1 MPPRPLLLPESYGLP
16 GNRIGRVAHGRT
28 LFARSHVSR
37 CIGRAIKSMASFRLV
52 KIRILKPSLAAT
64 QAMDQENAGLQEAS
78 QLLHA
83 GRFVEAERLLVAVLA
98 TRPHYPDAWFLLGAA
113 RHQSGNAEGALLA
126 FAKAR
131 RLAPG
136 HRQASSALASVL
148 FDLERYEEALS
159 AFRALVD
166 EYPDDAQLLVNLGV
180 VLERLGRQEEALKAY
195 DQALVCAPGFGAAL
209 NNRAIV
215 LAALGRMSESL
226 VAYDELV
233 AVHPEGADYH
243 FNRAELLHGL
253 GRFAESVAAT
263 DRALLLDKRHVNALI
278 QKALNFSVLGRID
291 EARDLLAQARGADP
305 LQFRN
310 FHNPY
315 DTVFGDNDKGLD
327 PRLVYLQYLFN
338 QQTRCDWSRH
348 EEYLENF
355 EDLVAASLGTPNEI
369 RDPRL
374 PFRSLAFPMAEAV
387 RTGLAAGV
395 ARAVRE
401 HANVK
406 EEERRPARRVSAGRR
421 LRVGYVSPDFR
432 VHPTAFLIQPVLE
445 LHDRTRFEIFGYS
458 LMPDDQSE
466 IRRRIKSSVDV
477 FRDVA
482 NMDDAGIAERMT
494 MDQIDVLIDLAG
506 YTDFSRPGVFARRP
520 ASIQVNYLG
529 YPGTLGAD
537 CIDYAIVDH
546 EVCPGGAE
554 KFWTEKLVYMPCCY
568 FAASRRDFLAAKPSS
583 HSSTGLPA
591 SAFVLCCFNNAHKV
605 EPVVFSVWMRVL
617 LAVPDAVLWI
627 YANDPRVRENLARE
641 ASSRGVDPGR
651 LVFAPYW
658 THERHLGRLIHADLM
673 VDTFH
678 YNAHT
683 TTLDALAAGVPVL
696 TCTGTTMP
704 SRAATSMLKAIGL
717 TEMVASD
724 IARYEKQLLFLC
736 RNRAELK
743 KIRAKIKQNYDKT
756 PFFNTPK
763 LVRDLEFAFE
773 IMVDRDRAGSALISI
788 DVFAEKRKA
797 QVT

>member
-1 MPPRPLLLPESYGLP
+1 
-16 GNRIGRVAHGRT
+16 
-28 LFARSHVSR
+28 
-37 CIGRAIKSMASFRLV
+37 MASCRLV
-52 KIRILKPSLAAT
+52 KIRILKPSLATT
-64 QAMDQENAGLQEAS
+64 QAMDQENAALQEAS
-78 QLLHA
+78 QLLQA
-83 GRFVEAERLLVAVLA
+83 GRFVEAERLLVALLA
-98 TRPHYPDAWFLLGAA
+98 TRSHYPDAWFLLGAV

-136 HRQASSALASVL
+136 HRLASSAHASVL
-148 FDLERYEEALS
+148 FDIERYEEALS
-159 AFRALVD
+159 EYLALVD
-166 EYPDDAQLLVNLGV
+166 VFPGDAQLHVNLGL

-195 DQALVCAPGFGAAL
+195 DQGLVCAPGFAAAL
-209 NNRAIV
+209 NSRAIV
-215 LAALGRMSESL
+215 LATLGRMKEAL
-226 VAYDELV
+226 VAYEELV
-233 AVHPEGADYH
+233 AIHPASADYH
-243 FNRAELLHGL
+243 FNRAELLHAL
-253 GRFAESVAAT
+253 GHFDESVAAT
-263 DRALLLDKRHVNALI
+263 DRALSLDSRHVNAMI
-278 QKALNFSVLGRID
+278 QKTLNLAVLGRIE
-291 EARDLLAQARGADP
+291 EAGKLLAQARVVDP
-305 LQFRN
+305 LRFRN
-310 FHNPY
+310 FRNPY

-327 PRLVYLQYLFN
+327 PRLVYLQFLFN
-338 QQTRCDWSRH
+338 QQTLCDWSRH
-348 EEYLENF
+348 GEYLEKF
-355 EDLVAASLGTPNEI
+355 EGLVAASLGKPNEI
-369 RDPRL
+369 RDPRM

-387 RTGLAAGV
+387 RTSLAAGV

-401 HANVK
+401 HVNVRGEK
-406 EEERRPARRVSAGRR
+406 RRPAKRVAEGRR
-421 LRVGYVSPDFR
+421 LRVSYVSPDFR
-432 VHPTAFLIQPVLE
+432 VHPTAFLIQPVIE

-466 IRRRIKSSVDV
+466 IRRRLEGCVDV
-477 FRDVA
+477 FRHVA
-482 NMDDAGIAERMT
+482 NMDDARIAERIT

-520 ASIQVNYLG
+520 CSIQVNYLG
-529 YPGTLGAD
+529 YPGSLGAD

-546 EVCPGGAE
+546 EVCPAGAE
-554 KFWTEKLVYMPCCY
+554 RFWTENLVYMPCCY

-583 HSSTGLPA
+583 RASSGLPA
-591 SAFVLCCFNNAHKV
+591 SAFVICCFNNAHKI
-605 EPVVFSVWMRVL
+605 EPMVFSIWMRVL
-617 LAVPDAVLWI
+617 LTIPDAVLWI

-641 ASSRGVDPGR
+641 ASSRGVDSER

-658 THERHLGRLIHADLM
+658 THERHLGRLVHADLM

-724 IARYEKQLLFLC
+724 IARYEEQLLFLC
-736 RNRAELK
+736 RNRSELK
-743 KIRAKIKQNYDKT
+743 QIRAKIMQNYDKT
-756 PFFNTPK
+756 PFFDTPK

-773 IMVDRDRAGSALISI
+773 FMVGRDRAGSAPISF

>member
-1 MPPRPLLLPESYGLP
+1 MVSY
-16 GNRIGRVAHGRT
+16 
-28 LFARSHVSR
+28 
-37 CIGRAIKSMASFRLV
+37 RLV

-64 QAMDQENAGLQEAS
+64 QAMDQENAVLQEAS
-78 QLLHA
+78 QLLQA
-83 GRFVEAERLLVAVLA
+83 GRFIEAERLLLA
-98 TRPHYPDAWFLLGAA
+98 LLASRSLFPDAWFLLGAA
-113 RHQSGNAEGALLA
+113 RHHSGKMDGALVA
-126 FAKAR
+126 FAEAQ

-136 HRQASSALASVL
+136 HRQAASAHASVL
-148 FDLERYEEALS
+148 FDLQRYEEALS
-159 AFRALVD
+159 EYRALVD
-166 EYPDDAQLLVNLGV
+166 GFPGDAQLLVNLGI

-195 DQALVCAPGFGAAL
+195 GQSLVCAPGFAAAL

-215 LAALGRMSESL
+215 LAALGRAAEAL
-226 VAYDELV
+226 AAYDELV
-233 AVHPEGADYH
+233 DEHPASADYH

-253 GRFAESVAAT
+253 GRFDESVAAT
-263 DRALLLDKRHVNALI
+263 DHALRLDKRHVNALV

-291 EARDLLAQARGADP
+291 EARELLVQARIVDAQ
-305 LQFRN
+305 QFRK
-310 FHNPY
+310 FRNPY

-327 PRLVYLQYLFN
+327 PRLVYLQYLYN
-338 QQTRCDWSRH
+338 QQTLCDWSRH
-348 EEYLENF
+348 GEYLEKF
-355 EDLVAASLGTPNEI
+355 AGLVAASIGTPDEI

-374 PFRSLAFPMAEAV
+374 PFRSLAFPMPEAL
-387 RTGLAAGV
+387 RTSLAAGV

-401 HANVK
+401 HANVR
-406 EEERRPARRVSAGRR
+406 EEVRRPARRLSEGRR
-421 LRVGYVSPDFR
+421 MRIGYVSPDFR

-466 IRRRIKSSVDV
+466 IRRRIENSIEV

-482 NMDDAGIAERMT
+482 DMEDARIAERIS
-494 MDQIDVLIDLAG
+494 MDQIDVLVDLAG
-506 YTDFSRPGVFARRP
+506 YTDFSRPGVFTRRP
-520 ASIQVNYLG
+520 GSVQVNYLG
-529 YPGTLGAD
+529 YPGTLGAG

-546 EVCPGGAE
+546 EVCPAGAE
-554 KFWTEKLVYMPCCY
+554 RFWTESLVYMPCCY
-568 FAASRRDFLAAKPSS
+568 FAASRRDFLAAKRSS
-583 HSSTGLPA
+583 RASTGLPA
-591 SAFVLCCFNNAHKV
+591 TAFVICCFNNAHKV
-605 EPVVFSVWMRVL
+605 EPIAFSIWMRVL

-627 YANDPRVRENLARE
+627 YADDPRVRENLARE
-641 ASSRGVDPGR
+641 ATSRGIEPGR